1 MSGGRVRWSG
11 GGAER
16 LVHRVTVV
24 LPVVL
29 CLGVGSV
36 GVLSRCGGFRDQ
48 PARGSLASF
57 RPARTLFTFEAA
69 SARRLVEILDLAWS
83 RPGGEAA
90 APNLAP
96 RKFPKDMDDLETRR
110 RKRVF
115 LRGLLPH
122 VLAANREARHDRDRL
137 EAVLEAR
144 HGDAG
149 SLGSDEQSLLR
160 ELAER
165 YRVEVGPEDLDR
177 EGSEALIHELLR
189 RVDVIPPSLALA
201 QAAVESAW
209 GSSRFAGAGSS
220 VFGQWVFSAT
230 AGIAPLLRPDG
241 ANYSVARFEGLADAV
256 RAYFRNLNTYWA
268 YADFRSLR
276 HGMRQKG
283 RPLDGSVLAGG
294 LERYSVRRGEYVEEL
309 RRVIRGNAL
318 ARFDGR
324 RMAAAS
330 HAEWRERAGSLLGAS
345 VLVPS
350 DLPPPVEDA
359 SRAIRRL

>member
-1 MSGGRVRWSG
+1 
-11 GGAER
+11 
-16 LVHRVTVV
+16 
-24 LPVVL
+24 
-29 CLGVGSV
+29 
-36 GVLSRCGGFRDQ
+36 
-48 PARGSLASF
+48 
-57 RPARTLFTFEAA
+57 
-69 SARRLVEILDLAWS
+69 VEILDLAWS

-122 VLAANREARHDRDRL
+122 VLAANRQARHDRDRL
-137 EAVLEAR
+137 EAALEAR
-144 HGDAG
+144 NGAAG
-149 SLGSDEQSLLR
+149 TLGGDEQRLLR

-241 ANYSVARFEGLADAV
+241 ANYSVARFEGLAEAV
-256 RAYFRNLNTYWA
+256 RAYFRNLNTFWA
-268 YADFRSLR
+268 YADFRNLR
-276 HGMRQKG
+276 RGMRERG
-283 RPLDGSVLAGG
+283 RPLDGLVLAGG

-309 RRVIRGNAL
+309 RRVIRGNSL

-330 HAEWRERAGSLLGAS
+330 HAEWRERVGSLLGSS

-350 DLPPPVEDA
+350 DLPPPVEDSA
-359 SRAIRRL
+359 RVIRRL

>member
-1 MSGGRVRWSG
+1 M
-11 GGAER
+11 
-16 LVHRVTVV
+16 VHRVPLV
-24 LPVVL
+24 LPVLL
-29 CLGVGSV
+29 CLGVASV
-36 GVLSRCGGFRDQ
+36 GVLSRWSGIRHQ
-48 PARGSLASF
+48 PGAKSAASF

-137 EAVLEAR
+137 EAVLARR
-144 HGDAG
+144 HGSEGLVEEEDRRF
-149 SLGSDEQSLLR
+149 LR
-160 ELAER
+160 HLAER

-177 EGSEALIHELLR
+177 EGAEALIHELLR

-230 AGIAPLLRPDG
+230 AGIAPLLRPEG
-241 ANYSVARFEGLADAV
+241 ANYSVARFDGLADAV
-256 RAYFRNLNTYWA
+256 RAYFRNLNTFWA

-276 HGMRQKG
+276 HGMRQNG

-309 RRVIRGNAL
+309 RRVMRGNSL

-330 HAEWRERAGSLLGAS
+330 HAEWRERVGPLLGAS

-350 DLPPPVEDA
+350 ELPPSVEDA
-359 SRAIRRL
+359 SRVIRSL